1 MSTWRRWFERS
12 QVEWVELY
20 TVQSLYVLA
29 WLMYPL
35 LVLGAANSASD
46 HPGLFAGFVLGTL
59 VLGAA
64 CTLLLRDAIRLY
76 PAPSPLPR
84 SLATVVVLCVVA
96 EVLAALLPEDLALQ
110 AGLVV
115 WATLAWSVG
124 GLRDRR
130 ILAGLMVALAV
141 VPLLPTRSP
150 FAAVFGLLAGA
161 FIVFTVRA
169 SLWLLGVVT
178 ELDRARNAQ
187 SALVLAEERLRFSR
201 DVHDV
206 LGRRLSTIAVQAEL
220 ASTLARRGDASAA
233 ERMLDVRSAA
243 HEAMR
248 EARELARG
256 YRATNLA
263 QELDGARSLLR
274 SAGIDC
280 RIDVAT
286 LPPEWEEAAAWVV
299 RETVTNV
306 LRHSSARQVVIRYDG
321 RSLIVRNDGVAAG
334 TDPGGAGLSGLRERL
349 APLGAT
355 LEARRQDSDFEVLV
369 TLPAGKGSA

>member
-1 MSTWRRWFERS
+1 MRKWRGWSERS

-20 TVQSLYVLA
+20 TVQSLYLLT
-29 WLMYPL
+29 WLVYALL
-35 LVLGAANSASD
+35 LVGASGSATD
-46 HPGLFAGFVLGTL
+46 HPGLFAGLVLVTL
-59 VLGAA
+59 LLGAA
-64 CTLLLRDAIRLY
+64 GTLLLRDAIRLY
-76 PAPSPLPR
+76 PAQSPLPR
-84 SLATVVVLCVVA
+84 SLAVVVVLCAVA
-96 EVLAALLPEDLALQ
+96 EVLALLLPEDLAFQ

-115 WATLAWSVG
+115 WSTLAWSVG

-130 ILAGLMVALAV
+130 VLAGLMAALVV
-141 VPLLPTRSP
+141 VPYLPTLSP
-150 FAAVFGLLAGA
+150 FAAVYGLLAGA
-161 FIVFTVRA
+161 FVVFTVRA
-169 SLWLLGVVT
+169 SLWLLDVVT
-178 ELDRARNAQ
+178 ELDRTRNAQ

-233 ERMLDVRSAA
+233 ERMLDVRFAA

-280 RIDVAT
+280 RIDVTTVPA
-286 LPPEWEEAAAWVV
+286 PWEEAAAWVV

-306 LRHSSARQVVIRYDG
+306 LRHSSASDVVITYHG
-321 RSLIVRNDGVAAG
+321 RSLIVRNNGVTSG
-334 TDPGGAGLSGLRERL
+334 TDSGGAGLSGLRERL

-355 LEARRQDSDFEVLV
+355 LESQRLGTDFEVRM
-369 TLPAGKGSA
+369 TMPAGKGSA

>member
-1 MSTWRRWFERS
+1 MRKWRAWSERS

-20 TVQSLYVLA
+20 TVQSLYLLT
-29 WLMYPL
+29 WLVYAL
-35 LVLGAANSASD
+35 LVLGASPSASD
-46 HPGLFAGFVLGTL
+46 HPGLFAGLVLGTL
-59 VLGAA
+59 VLGIAG
-64 CTLLLRDAIRLY
+64 TFLLRDAIRLY
-76 PAPSPLPR
+76 PAESPLPR
-84 SLATVVVLCVVA
+84 SLAVVVVLCAAA
-96 EVLAALLPEDLALQ
+96 EVLAVLLPEDLALQ

-115 WATLAWSVG
+115 WSTLAWSMG

-130 ILAGLMVALAV
+130 VLAALMVALVV
-141 VPLLPTRSP
+141 VPSLPTLSP
-150 FAAVFGLLAGA
+150 FAAVYGLIGGA

-169 SLWLLGVVT
+169 SLWLLDVVT
-178 ELDRARNAQ
+178 QLDRARNAQ

-206 LGRRLSTIAVQAEL
+206 LGRRLSTIAIHAEL
-220 ASTLARRGDASAA
+220 AATLARRGDASAA
-233 ERMLDVRSAA
+233 ERMLEVRSAA

-280 RIDVAT
+280 RIDVT
-286 LPPEWEEAAAWVV
+286 DLPPAWEEAAAWVV

-306 LRHSSARQVVIRYDG
+306 LRHSSAREVVIRYDG
-321 RSLIVRNDGVAAG
+321 RSLIVRNDGVISGPDSA
-334 TDPGGAGLSGLRERL
+334 GAGLSGLRERL

-355 LEARRQDSDFEVLV
+355 LESRREGSDFEVLM

>member
-1 MSTWRRWFERS
+1 MSKWRGWSERS
-12 QVEWVELY
+12 QVERVELY
-20 TVQSLYVLA
+20 TVQSLYLLA
-29 WLMYPL
+29 WLLYAVL
-35 LVLGAANSASD
+35 ALGASPSASD
-46 HPGLFAGFVLGTL
+46 HPGLFVGLVLGTL

-64 CTLLLRDAIRLY
+64 GTILLRDAIRLY
-76 PAPSPLPR
+76 PAGSPLPR
-84 SLATVVVLCVVA
+84 SLAVVVVLCAVA
-96 EVLAALLPEDLALQ
+96 EGLAVLLPEDLAFQ

-115 WATLAWSVG
+115 WSTLAWSVG

-130 ILAGLMVALAV
+130 ILTGLMVALTV
-141 VPLLPTRSP
+141 VPWLPTLSP
-150 FAAVFGLLAGA
+150 FGAAYGLLAGA

-178 ELDRARNAQ
+178 ELDRAQNAQ
-187 SALVLAEERLRFSR
+187 SALALAEERLRFSR

-233 ERMLDVRSAA
+233 DRMLDVRSSA

-248 EARELARG
+248 EVRELARG

-263 QELDGARSLLR
+263 QELVGARSLLR

-280 RIDVAT
+280 RIDVTT
-286 LPPEWEEAAAWVV
+286 LPSVWEEAAGWVV

-306 LRHSSARQVVIRYDG
+306 LRHSSAREVVIRYDG
-321 RSLIVRNDGVAAG
+321 RSMIVRNDGVTSGA
-334 TDPGGAGLSGLRERL
+334 DSDGAGLAGLRERL

-355 LEARRQDSDFEVLV
+355 LESQRLGSDFEVLM
-369 TLPAGKGSA
+369 TLPAGEGPA

>member
-1 MSTWRRWFERS
+1 MRTWRGWSARS

-20 TVQSLYVLA
+20 TVQSLYPLTWLLYAVL
-29 WLMYPL
+29 L
-35 LVLGAANSASD
+35 LGASPSAND
-46 HPGLFAGFVLGTL
+46 HPGLFAGLVLGTL

-64 CTLLLRDAIRLY
+64 GTLLLRDAIRLY
-76 PAPSPLPR
+76 PAESPLPR
-84 SLATVVVLCVVA
+84 NLAVVVVLCTVA
-96 EVLAALLPEDLALQ
+96 EGLAFLLPEDLAFQ

-115 WATLAWSVG
+115 WSTLAWSVG

-130 ILAGLMVALAV
+130 VLTGLMVALTV
-141 VPLLPTRSP
+141 VPLLPTLAP
-150 FAAVFGLLAGA
+150 VGAVFGLLGGA

-169 SLWLLGVVT
+169 GLWLLGVVT
-178 ELDRARNAQ
+178 ELDRAQNAQ
-187 SALVLAEERLRFSR
+187 AALVLAEERLRFSR

-263 QELDGARSLLR
+263 QELDGAVSLLR

-280 RIDVAT
+280 RIDVTT
-286 LPPEWEEAAAWVV
+286 LPSAWEEAAGWVV

-306 LRHSSARQVVIRYDG
+306 LRHSSAREVEIRYDG
-321 RSLIVRNDGVAAG
+321 RSLIVRNDGVTSGA
-334 TDPGGAGLSGLRERL
+334 DSDGAGLAGLRERL

-355 LEARRQDSDFEVLV
+355 LDAQRSGSDFEVLV
-369 TLPAGKGSA
+369 TLPAGRGPA

>member
-1 MSTWRRWFERS
+1 MRTWRGWPARS

-20 TVQSLYVLA
+20 TVQSLYLLT
-29 WLMYPL
+29 WLVYAL
-35 LVLGAANSASD
+35 LVLGASPSASD
-46 HPGLFAGFVLGTL
+46 HPGSFTGLILGTL
-59 VLGAA
+59 ALGAA
-64 CTLLLRDAIRLY
+64 GTLLLRDVIRLY
-76 PAPSPLPR
+76 PAESPLPR
-84 SLATVVVLCVVA
+84 SLAVVVVLSAVA
-96 EVLAALLPEDLALQ
+96 EGLAFLLPDDLAFQ

-115 WATLAWSVG
+115 WSTLAWSAG

-130 ILAGLMVALAV
+130 VLAGLLVALTV
-141 VPLLPTRSP
+141 VPALPTLSLLG
-150 FAAVFGLLAGA
+150 AVYGLLGGA
-161 FIVFTVRA
+161 FVVFTVRA

-206 LGRRLSTIAVQAEL
+206 LGRRLATIAVQAEL

-233 ERMLDVRSAA
+233 ERMLEVRSAA

-256 YRATNLA
+256 YRPTNLA

-274 SAGIDC
+274 SAGIGC
-280 RIDVAT
+280 RIDVT
-286 LPPEWEEAAAWVV
+286 TVPSGWEEAAGWVV

-306 LRHSSARQVVIRYDG
+306 LRHSSAREVVIRYDG
-321 RSLIVRNDGVAAG
+321 RSLIVRNDGVTSAAES
-334 TDPGGAGLSGLRERL
+334 GGAGLAGLRERL

-355 LEARRQDSDFEVLV
+355 LEARRSGSDFEVHV
-369 TLPAGKGSA
+369 TLPAAGGPA

>member
-1 MSTWRRWFERS
+1 MRTWRGWSARS

-20 TVQSLYVLA
+20 TVQSLYLLT
-29 WLMYPL
+29 WLVSAL
-35 LVLGAANSASD
+35 LVLGASPSASD
-46 HPGLFAGFVLGTL
+46 HPGHFAGLVLGTL
-59 VLGAA
+59 VLTIAG
-64 CTLLLRDAIRLY
+64 TFLLRDAIRLY
-76 PAPSPLPR
+76 PASSPFPR
-84 SLATVVVLCVVA
+84 SLAVVVVLCAVA
-96 EVLAALLPEDLALQ
+96 EGLAFLLPEDLAFQ

-115 WATLAWSVG
+115 WSTLAWSVG

-130 ILAGLMVALAV
+130 VLAGLMVALTV
-141 VPLLPTRSP
+141 VPCLPTLSP
-150 FAAVFGLLAGA
+150 FGAVYGLLGGA

-220 ASTLARRGDASAA
+220 ASTLSLRGDPSAA

-263 QELDGARSLLR
+263 QELDGALSLLR
-274 SAGIDC
+274 SAGIGC
-280 RIDVAT
+280 RIDVTT

-306 LRHSSARQVVIRYDG
+306 LRHSSAREVVIRYDG
-321 RSLIVRNDGVAAG
+321 RSLIVRNDGVTSGA
-334 TDPGGAGLSGLRERL
+334 DSEGAGLAGLRERL

-355 LEARRQDSDFEVLV
+355 LEAQRSGSDFEVIM
-369 TLPAGKGSA
+369 TLPAGEGPA